1 MKRITAAILAVL
13 CLAPAA
19 GEVRAEGVQV
29 SAACAVLM
37 ETETGRV
44 LYEKNA
50 HQPGLIASTTKLLT
64 ALTALESG
72 HGLDEEVEIRPEY
85 TGTEGSSLY
94 LKEGER
100 LRLETLLYGLLLHS
114 GNDAALAIAG
124 FCGGSAEGFAREM
137 NRVAQELGM
146 KGSHFTNPSGLDQEG
161 HFSTAYDLALLGRA
175 CLKNDA
181 LRQMVSTR
189 SIHSE
194 GRSFVNH
201 NKLLWQYPG
210 CIGMK
215 TGYTKRAGRTLVSAA
230 EREGTTLIAVTLNDP
245 DDWRDHA
252 ALLDWGFS
260 VCRIETAA
268 TAGENVARIPVEGS
282 LLPFV
287 PVRTAETLPVAVLKG
302 EELTRRLALDST
314 AVSAPVRAGDRAG
327 RLEILI
333 DGQTV
338 GEVPLVF
345 GPAEDCRARA
355 SGLSARLREL
365 LRAARDARRR

>member
-85 TGTEGSSLY
+85 TGAEGSSLY

-124 FCGGSAEGFAREM
+124 FCGGSAEGFALNWESKSFKRE
-137 NRVAQELGM
+137 
-146 KGSHFTNPSGLDQEG
+146 SDTFFTASSNSIDPS
-161 HFSTAYDLALLGRA
+161 S
-175 CLKNDA
+175 
-181 LRQMVSTR
+181 
-189 SIHSE
+189 
-194 GRSFVNH
+194 
-201 NKLLWQYPG
+201 
-210 CIGMK
+210 
-215 TGYTKRAGRTLVSAA
+215 
-230 EREGTTLIAVTLNDP
+230 
-245 DDWRDHA
+245 
-252 ALLDWGFS
+252 
-260 VCRIETAA
+260 
-268 TAGENVARIPVEGS
+268 
-282 LLPFV
+282 
-287 PVRTAETLPVAVLKG
+287 
-302 EELTRRLALDST
+302 
-314 AVSAPVRAGDRAG
+314 
-327 RLEILI
+327 
-333 DGQTV
+333 
-338 GEVPLVF
+338 
-345 GPAEDCRARA
+345 
-355 SGLSARLREL
+355 
-365 LRAARDARRR
+365 